1 MSRLAILWVALSF
14 LSHLTEGSPLVR
26 AEDAR
31 PAAVGTPV
39 AQAPKGAEST
49 SLAGSSAQK
58 AYIDPDTGELIP
70 RPARVAPAQRDSI
83 QPSTLGASTDGMQE
97 RSSPV
102 PDGGVMIDLKGR
114 FQNPVSVTVDG
125 KEAARAMHPAVD
137 RTESSHA
144 EP

>member
-1 MSRLAILWVALSF
+1 MSRLAILWVALAF
-14 LSHLTEGSPLVR
+14 LSHVAEGSPLVR
-26 AEDAR
+26 ADDAR
-31 PAAVGTPV
+31 PDAVSTPV
-39 AQAPKGAEST
+39 AQASRGADRT
-49 SLAGSSAQK
+49 PHAGSPAQK

-70 RPARVAPAQRDSI
+70 RPDRVAPAERDST
-83 QPSTLGASTDGMQE
+83 QPPTLGASTDGMEE

-125 KEAARAMHPAVD
+125 KEAHRAMHPADD